1 MEKSK
6 RIREEITG
14 ILAIS
19 SGLII
24 SLSLVTYNRWDP
36 SFAIHGS
43 SPDRDVKNLLG
54 IFGSYLSDTLLQI
67 FGITAY
73 IIPIALTVYG
83 IKKLL
88 QREASKEKKR
98 KPVVSVM
105 AVVIL
110 ILSISSLLTLIFFER
125 SPECPD
131 STGSALSYGN
141 VQCFAGG
148 TVGFVITRVTIK
160 LFSTTG
166 SYFLFIP
173 LTFVTLMFLVPFS
186 LVDMIKGARKRAVLP
201 SVSIPLKIKNRK
213 KEEPRIEETS
223 PAQPVQTSRYKQEPL
238 PLVYQAEQRARAVKK
253 STGDYELPSL
263 EFLRPP
269 LPPKSKPRKEDL
281 LERSEMLEKKL
292 KDFSVEGKVTK
303 VTPGPIVTMFEFE
316 PAPGIKI
323 NRILSLSDDL
333 ALTLKTTSLR
343 ISPLQGK
350 STLGI
355 EVPNAERETVFL
367 KEILASDD
375 FRKSQSKLTLSLG
388 KNIFGKPVV
397 TDLARMPHLLI
408 AGATGAGKSVGIN
421 VMVLSL
427 LYRATPREVK
437 MLMIDPKMLELP
449 LYEGIP
455 HLILP
460 IITAPKDAADSL
472 KKMVLE
478 MERRYKLLA
487 EVGCRNIE
495 TYNKIVETGQSGTE
509 DILPYIVIFIDEF
522 ADLMLISANE
532 VENSIAR
539 LAQMAR
545 AAGIHLILATQ
556 RPSVDV
562 ITGVIKANFSSRI
575 SFHVS
580 SKLDSRIILDTYG
593 AEQLLG
599 KGDMLFTTPGK
610 KMVRIHAPFI
620 TEEEIKVIVDFIR
633 AQESPEYSLF
643 EDLLSE
649 EIGEPDLEER
659 DEFYIQAKDLILATG
674 QASISYIQRRLK
686 IGYNRAARIMEMM
699 EEDGIVGPPGEAGKP
714 REILRRR

>member
-6 RIREEITG
+6 RIKEEIIG

-24 SLSLVTYNRWDP
+24 FLSLVTYNHWDP

-43 SPDRDVKNLLG
+43 SPERDVKNFLG
-54 IFGSYLSDTLLQI
+54 IFGSYLSDTFLQI

-73 IIPIALTVYG
+73 IIPIALSIYG
-83 IKKLL
+83 VKKLL
-88 QREASKEKKR
+88 QRDTGKEKKR
-98 KPVVSVM
+98 RPIVS
-105 AVVIL
+105 AVAVFIL
-110 ILSISSLLTLIFFER
+110 ILSISSLLTLIFFEQN
-125 SPECPD
+125 PECPN
-131 STGSALSYGN
+131 STGSALSYSN
-141 VQCFAGG
+141 LQCLAGG
-148 TVGFVITRVTIK
+148 AVGFVVTRVTIK
-160 LFSTTG
+160 LFSTAG

-173 LTFVTLMFLVPFS
+173 LTFVTLMFLIPFS
-186 LVDMIKGARKRAVLP
+186 FVDMIKGARKRAVLP
-201 SVSIPLKIKNRK
+201 SVSIPLKNRK
-213 KEEPRIEETS
+213 KKGEPRIEETS
-223 PAQPVQTSRYKQEPL
+223 PPEPVQKSQYKQEPL
-238 PLVYQAEQRARAVKK
+238 PLLYQVEQRPRVIKK

-263 EFLRPP
+263 ELLRNP
-269 LPPKSKPRKEDL
+269 LPPKSKPSKEDL
-281 LERSEMLEKKL
+281 IERSDMLKRKL
-292 KDFSVEGKVTK
+292 RDFSVEGKITRVS
-303 VTPGPIVTMFEFE
+303 PGPIVTMFEFE

-333 ALTLKTTSLR
+333 ALTLRTTSLR

-367 KEILASDD
+367 QEILASEV
-375 FRKSQSKLTLSLG
+375 FRKSHSKLTLALG
-388 KNIFGKPVV
+388 KNIFGHPVV

-408 AGATGAGKSVGIN
+408 AGATGSGKSVGIN

-427 LYRATPREVK
+427 LFRATPREVK

-460 IITAPKDAADSL
+460 IITSPKDAADSL
-472 KKMVLE
+472 KRMVLE
-478 MERRYKLLA
+478 MERRYRLLA
-487 EVGCRNIE
+487 EAGCRNIE
-495 TYNKIVETGQSGTE
+495 TFNKKVKTDQLGEE
-509 DILPYIVIFIDEF
+509 EPLPYIVIFIDEF
-522 ADLMLISANE
+522 ADLMLVSASE

-610 KMVRIHAPFI
+610 RTVRIHAPF
-620 TEEEIKVIVDFIR
+620 VDFIR
-633 AQESPEYSLF
+633 AQEIPEYSLF
-643 EDLLSE
+643 EDLVSE
-649 EIGEPDLEER
+649 EIVGLDLEER
-659 DEFYIQAKDLILATG
+659 DELYIQAKELVLSTG
-674 QASISYIQRRLK
+674 QASISYIQRRMK